1 VGFHD
6 VLFQRTSGY
15 LAQDL
20 SSLIQQARLKSLRRM
35 SDLTHQMERLSLSS
49 QDSMEWADFEYALE
63 QYRPLLHSQATTS
76 KTPKRTWQDIG
87 G

>member
-1 VGFHD
+1 VGFHN

-20 SSLIQQARLKSLRRM
+20 GSLIQQARLKSLRRM
-35 SDLTHQMERLSLSS
+35 SDITHQMERLSLSL
-49 QDSMEWADFEYALE
+49 QGGMEWGDFEYALE
-63 QYRPLLHSQATTS
+63 QYRPLLDSQATTS